1 MISYLFDLGMR
12 DVGLY
17 TLRVQSGAIDT
28 DTGQHY
34 VLADRS
40 ETVRNDELMMDWGF
54 GARWEMGDDDGGQ
67 GDRKGKGG
75 KAGKG
80 KCGVRNLPLNKINR
94 LWRRRKED

>member
-40 ETVRNDELMMDWGF
+40 ETVRNDELMMDWEF

-75 KAGKG
+75 KASKG

>member
-28 DTGQHY
+28 DTGQHC

-40 ETVRNDELMMDWGF
+40 ETVRNDELMMDWGS
-54 GARWEMGDDDGGQ
+54 GERWEMRDGDGAQ
-67 GDRKGKGG
+67 GERKGKGEN
-75 KAGKG
+75 KGKG
-80 KCGVRNLPLNKINR
+80 KCGVRNLPLK
-94 LWRRRKED
+94 